1 MYIQPTLGAQ
11 LQLVGH
17 DPYAAPPS
25 RRQKSG
31 KFRAVPNTPQ
41 CFTPIAASPLRQPT
55 FTAPSD
61 RLTQSASS
69 TRRRSSTPFPQI
81 SLPPA
86 AQAPAP
92 APASPRRRR
101 SSAVAS
107 VRQQLRDAFSD
118 ADGVLDF
125 VRGAGVFGAEPGHPS
140 LSREEFRRAVH
151 ERLPNVRPE
160 EVDDFFDAVVCVRD
174 KGGHDGPYDG
184 ALTTTD
190 LRRALR
196 LSVAEQRRR
205 RSSAV
210 ADRRGAAATRVQAR
224 HRGRAARRRAGPL
237 RASAEIERLALTT
250 PAAART
256 FAALDPSRTGLID
269 KQALL
274 LHLLAAGD
282 DPDAVSLLFSALG
295 AKDGATVSAS
305 EWAEGVARYNGVG
318 YRDAQVRCGV
328 CRAASGRFKV

>member
-1 MYIQPTLGAQ
+1 
-11 LQLVGH
+11 
-17 DPYAAPPS
+17 
-25 RRQKSG
+25 
-31 KFRAVPNTPQ
+31 
-41 CFTPIAASPLRQPT
+41 
-55 FTAPSD
+55 
-61 RLTQSASS
+61 
-69 TRRRSSTPFPQI
+69 
-81 SLPPA
+81 
-86 AQAPAP
+86 
-92 APASPRRRR
+92 
-101 SSAVAS
+101 

-205 RSSAV
+205 RSSA
-210 ADRRGAAATRVQAR
+210 AEGRRDTAATRVQAR

-237 RASAEIERLALTT
+237 RASAEIERLALSN

-256 FAALDPSRTGLID
+256 FAALDPSRTGFID

-305 EWAEGVARYNGVG
+305 EWAEGVARYNGAG

>member
-1 MYIQPTLGAQ
+1 MYVQPTVGAK
-11 LQLVGH
+11 LKLVGH

-31 KFRAVPNTPQ
+31 KLHAVVPNTPQ

-55 FTAPSD
+55 YTAPPD

-81 SLPPA
+81 SLPPV

-92 APASPRRRR
+92 AASPRRRR

-118 ADGVLDF
+118 ADDVLDF
-125 VRGAGVFGAEPGHPS
+125 VRGADLDNSAG

-151 ERLPNVRPE
+151 ERLPGVRPE
-160 EVDDFFDAVVCVRD
+160 DVDDFFDAVVCVRD
-174 KGGHDGPYDG
+174 KGDEVFAYG
-184 ALTTTD
+184 LTTAD

-205 RSSAV
+205 SSV
-210 ADRRGAAATRVQAR
+210 AAARRGAAATRMQAR
-224 HRGRAARRRAGPL
+224 HRGRAGRRRAAPI
-237 RASAEIERLALTT
+237 RASAEIERLALSN

-256 FAALDPSRTGLID
+256 FAALDPTRTGSID

-274 LHLLAAGD
+274 LHLLAAGE

-295 AKDGATVSAS
+295 SVSATTVSAS
-305 EWAEGVARYNGVG
+305 EWVEGVARYNGAG
-318 YRDAQVRCGV
+318 YRDAQVRCGI
-328 CRAASGRFKV
+328 CRAASGRFNS

>member
-1 MYIQPTLGAQ
+1 MYVQPTVGAK
-11 LQLVGH
+11 LKLVGH

-31 KFRAVPNTPQ
+31 KLHAVVPNTPQ

-55 FTAPSD
+55 FTAPPD

-81 SLPPA
+81 SLPPV

-92 APASPRRRR
+92 AASPRRRR

-107 VRQQLRDAFSD
+107 VRQQLRDAFTD
-118 ADGVLDF
+118 ADDVLEF
-125 VRGAGVFGAEPGHPS
+125 VHGADLDKSAG

-174 KGGHDGPYDG
+174 KGGYEVHAYG
-184 ALTTTD
+184 LTTAD

-205 RSSAV
+205 SSVA

-237 RASAEIERLALTT
+237 RASAEIERLALSN

-256 FAALDPSRTGLID
+256 FAALDPSRTGFID

-274 LHLLAAGD
+274 LHLLAAGE

-305 EWAEGVARYNGVG
+305 EWAEGVARYNGAG

-328 CRAASGRFKV
+328 CRAASGRFKA